1 MPDIIDHV
9 SYLSEEIGPRP
20 GGTEE
25 EQQAALY
32 IADYLQKEAG
42 LAAEIEDFAIA
53 SNTETPS
60 LICAGILLVAVVLG
74 LAVPAIG
81 ILAFFLA
88 LVSGGL
94 MLAESLGK
102 PVLSRMLGKGVSQ
115 NVVAKYEPAAA
126 DMKSSHRKIVIVSH
140 YDSGKVQAELNEPLL
155 GILPII
161 KLCAPV
167 AAAVT
172 AILLLIRG
180 LALGNASG
188 APVVVVSIIT
198 VIAAII
204 AIAPGI
210 FALAHRTA
218 GYSAGANC
226 NASGVAVLMETAA
239 RVGSPTSA
247 VENHEKD
254 PVIHGEEAARVAGVV
269 PNGASV
275 IYETAQA
282 PAGSAEARLAQAK
295 AAIAA
300 ISGKPVPGAAPVF
313 DISENLVQVK
323 DEPLG
328 KPSAEDMQALRED
341 TSAAFAPIPAEA
353 AAALQEQ
360 IAAQADA
367 AEAALAASR
376 PQPAAQGSP
385 IEGYLDKEMSQLGSP
400 YEAAYADASQQ
411 NAPAAAE
418 MVVEDDGSS
427 VPAWFARAQEKAKR
441 PKNDDKPVHRS
452 RYADALDAAVSASS
466 AHFREANE
474 AVVSETE
481 QRLAAMRDSI
491 KEVKAPGFEGEGG
504 DTTFAV
510 IEQERV
516 SIAGERDQ
524 AIPDWSMPEW
534 TKPVDTSAASITV
547 EPVSAEATP
556 IASNEAPSQSV
567 DAPAGEQRVSATA
580 IPPVTPVQDAA
591 SMPNAQAGAAGSPA
605 PASAEEYAT
614 CAMTPIDVT
623 GLREEAAAQA
633 AAEAPAP
640 FVAPL
645 AAEANRTAQ
654 APTLEAITAEDLK
667 PVAELK
673 KQRAPLADAS
683 KGKKSPAE
691 RLRAQIPSIESS
703 SQGQTE
709 AAPTHPSSMSISSL
723 RGSLPSLSG
732 SITLEKP
739 VEAPQE
745 SETAEET
752 PADATVAINQI
763 GSFAPASATGSFAP
777 VDEEL
782 FENVADEDIYV
793 DDADDSAYDGT
804 VTETGAFAGPG
815 YVEMPKSRVRKFFDR
830 FSRKKKQEDAPM
842 TPQEWLDVDDS
853 FDARTV
859 GADRGGWE
867 SFRDDSAS
875 YEADVNAQAGYGEY
889 SQDEYDDDYYYDED
903 DSFHEDKTTAFE
915 PASGDGSRRGG
926 RSRWNGGAFSRISMG
941 NANVRSEEEI
951 VTPDM
956 MPEPVESEEDEER
969 IYHFHNPEI
978 TTEVW
983 FVALGCELSGHNGM
997 KAFLS
1002 DHADEL
1008 RGAIIVDLEAM
1019 GAGSLSLIE
1028 SEGTLRKVSVSSR
1041 MKRYVKK
1048 AAQATGAHVG
1058 SATIPWGEG
1067 SGAYAA
1073 QQGFQAMHLAGMDGT
1088 KPAFFAQK
1096 DDTIDVVK
1104 PDNLSKNV
1112 EFVVEMLKNI

>member
-60 LICAGILLVAVVLG
+60 LICAGILLVTVVLG

-115 NVVAKYEPAAA
+115 NVVAKYEPASA

-167 AAAVT
+167 AAVVT

-188 APVVVVSIIT
+188 APVVVISIIT

-247 VENHEKD
+247 VENYEED

-269 PNGASV
+269 PDGASV
-275 IYETAQA
+275 VYEAPQA

-323 DEPLG
+323 DEPVG
-328 KPSAEDMQALRED
+328 KPSDEDMQALRED
-341 TSAAFAPIPAEA
+341 TSAAFAPKPAEA

-376 PQPAAQGSP
+376 PAPAAQGSP
-385 IEGYLDKEMSQLGSP
+385 IKGYLDKEMSQFDSS
-400 YEAAYADASQQ
+400 YDAAYTENSQQ
-411 NAPAAAE
+411 EASAAAE

-441 PKNDDKPVHRS
+441 PKNDDKPIHRS
-452 RYADALDAAVSASS
+452 RYADALDAAVSASRV
-466 AHFREANE
+466 HFQEANE

-491 KEVKAPGFEGEGG
+491 MEVKAPGFEGEGG

-516 SIAGERDQ
+516 SIAGERDR

-534 TKPVDTSAASITV
+534 TKPVDTSAPLAV

-556 IASNEAPSQSV
+556 IANNEVSAQPADSS
-567 DAPAGEQRVSATA
+567 AGEQRVSATA
-580 IPPVTPVQDAA
+580 IPPVVPVQDAA
-591 SMPNAQAGAAGSPA
+591 SMPNVQAGAADSPT
-605 PASAEEYAT
+605 PASTEEYAT

-645 AAEANRTAQ
+645 AAEASRTAQ

-683 KGKKSPAE
+683 KGKKSPVE

-739 VEAPQE
+739 AEAPQE
-745 SETAEET
+745 NETAEET
-752 PADATVAINQI
+752 SDDATVAINQI

-830 FSRKKKQEDAPM
+830 FSRKKKQEDTPM

-867 SFRDDSAS
+867 SFRDESAS
-875 YEADVNAQAGYGEY
+875 YEADAAAQAGYGEY
-889 SQDEYDDDYYYDED
+889 SQDEYDDDYYDED
-903 DSFHEDKTTAFE
+903 DSFYEGKTTAFE
-915 PASGDGSRRGG
+915 PASDDGARCGG

-956 MPEPVESEEDEER
+956 MPEPVEPEEDEER

-1058 SATIPWGEG
+1058 GATIPWGEG

-1073 QQGFQAMHLAGMDGT
+1073 QQGFQAMHLAGMDGI
-1088 KPAFFAQK
+1088 KPAFFGQK

-1104 PDNLSKNV
+1104 SDNLSKNV

>member
-60 LICAGILLVAVVLG
+60 LICAGILLIAVVLG

-81 ILAFFLA
+81 ILSFFLA

-94 MLAESLGK
+94 MLAELLGK

-115 NVVAKYEPAAA
+115 NVVAKYEPASA

-167 AAAVT
+167 AAVVT

-188 APVVVVSIIT
+188 APVVVISIIT

-247 VENHEKD
+247 VENYEED

-269 PNGASV
+269 PDGASV
-275 IYETAQA
+275 VYEAPQA

-323 DEPLG
+323 DELVG
-328 KPSAEDMQALRED
+328 KPSAEEMQALRED
-341 TSAAFAPIPAEA
+341 TSAAFAPKPAEA

-376 PQPAAQGSP
+376 PAPAAQGSP
-385 IEGYLDKEMSQLGSP
+385 IEGYLDKEMSQFDSP
-400 YEAAYADASQQ
+400 YEAAYADALQQ

-418 MVVEDDGSS
+418 MVVEEDGSS

-466 AHFREANE
+466 VHFQEANE

-491 KEVKAPGFEGEGG
+491 MEVKAPGFEGEGG
-504 DTTFAV
+504 DTTFAL

-516 SIAGERDQ
+516 SIAGEREQ

-534 TKPVDTSAASITV
+534 TKPVDTSAPLAV

-556 IASNEAPSQSV
+556 IASNEVPAQPADS
-567 DAPAGEQRVSATA
+567 PAGEPRVSATA
-580 IPPVTPVQDAA
+580 IPPVVPVQDAA
-591 SMPNAQAGAAGSPA
+591 PMQNVQAGAADSPA
-605 PASAEEYAT
+605 PASTEEYAT

-683 KGKKSPAE
+683 KRKNSPAE

-709 AAPTHPSSMSISSL
+709 AAPTHPSSMSVSSL

-739 VEAPQE
+739 AEAPQE
-745 SETAEET
+745 NKTAEET
-752 PADATVAINQI
+752 SDDATVAINQI

-793 DDADDSAYDGT
+793 DDADDSAYDGA

-867 SFRDDSAS
+867 SFRDESAS
-875 YEADVNAQAGYGEY
+875 YEADAAAQAGYGEY
-889 SQDEYDDDYYYDED
+889 SQDEYDDDYYEED
-903 DSFHEDKTTAFE
+903 DSFYEDKTTAFE
-915 PASGDGSRRGG
+915 PASDDGARRGG

-956 MPEPVESEEDEER
+956 MPEPVEPEEDEEH

-1048 AAQATGAHVG
+1048 AAQVTGAHVG
-1058 SATIPWGEG
+1058 GATIPWGEG

-1073 QQGFQAMHLAGMDGT
+1073 QQGFQAMHLAGMDGI
-1088 KPAFFAQK
+1088 KPAFFGQK

-1104 PDNLSKNV
+1104 SDNLSKNV

>member
-115 NVVAKYEPAAA
+115 NVVAKYEPASA

-167 AAAVT
+167 AAVVT

-188 APVVVVSIIT
+188 APVVVISIIT

-247 VENHEKD
+247 VENYEED
-254 PVIHGEEAARVAGVV
+254 PVIHGEEVARVAGVV
-269 PNGASV
+269 PDGASV
-275 IYETAQA
+275 VYEAPQA

-323 DEPLG
+323 DEPVS
-328 KPSAEDMQALRED
+328 KPSDEEMQALRKD
-341 TSAAFAPIPAEA
+341 TSAAFAPKPAEA

-376 PQPAAQGSP
+376 PAPAAQGSP
-385 IEGYLDKEMSQLGSP
+385 IEGYLDKEMSQFDSP
-400 YEAAYADASQQ
+400 YEAAYTETSRQEAS
-411 NAPAAAE
+411 AAAE

-452 RYADALDAAVSASS
+452 RYADALDAAVSASRV
-466 AHFREANE
+466 HFQEANE

-491 KEVKAPGFEGEGG
+491 MEVKAPGFESEGG

-534 TKPVDTSAASITV
+534 TKPVDTSAPLAV

-556 IASNEAPSQSV
+556 IARDEIMPQSD
-567 DAPAGEQRVSATA
+567 DALAGDQRVSATA
-580 IPPVTPVQDAA
+580 IPSVVPAQGAA
-591 SMPNAQAGAAGSPA
+591 SMPNAQAGVAGSPA
-605 PASAEEYAT
+605 PASTEEYAT
-614 CAMTPIDVT
+614 CAMMPIDVT

-645 AAEANRTAQ
+645 AAEASRTAQ

-683 KGKKSPAE
+683 KGKKSPVE

-703 SQGQTE
+703 SQGQME

-739 VEAPQE
+739 AEAPQE
-745 SETAEET
+745 NETAEET
-752 PADATVAINQI
+752 SDDATVAINQI

-830 FSRKKKQEDAPM
+830 FSRKKKQEDTPM

-867 SFRDDSAS
+867 SFRDESAS
-875 YEADVNAQAGYGEY
+875 YEADAAAQAGYGEY
-889 SQDEYDDDYYYDED
+889 SQDEYDDDYYDED
-903 DSFHEDKTTAFE
+903 DSFYEDKTTAFE
-915 PASGDGSRRGG
+915 PASDDGARRGG

-1058 SATIPWGEG
+1058 GATIPWGEG

-1073 QQGFQAMHLAGMDGT
+1073 QQGFQAMHLAGMDGI
-1088 KPAFFAQK
+1088 KPAFFGQK

-1104 PDNLSKNV
+1104 SDNLSKNV

>member
-74 LAVPAIG
+74 LALPAIG

-247 VENHEKD
+247 VENYEEA

-275 IYETAQA
+275 VYETAQA

-323 DEPLG
+323 DEPIG
-328 KPSAEDMQALRED
+328 KPSAEDMQALREG
-341 TSAAFAPIPAEA
+341 TSAAFAPKPAEA

-411 NAPAAAE
+411 NAPTAAE

-452 RYADALDAAVSASS
+452 RYAKLSRCRGE
-466 AHFREANE
+466 REQ
-474 AVVSETE
+474 SHSRKRTGGCIETE

-491 KEVKAPGFEGEGG
+491 MEVKAPGFEGEGG

-534 TKPVDTSAASITV
+534 TKPVDTSAASLTV

-567 DAPAGEQRVSATA
+567 DALADEQRVSATA

-591 SMPNAQAGAAGSPA
+591 SMPNAQAGAPASPA
-605 PASAEEYAT
+605 PASTEEYAT

-654 APTLEAITAEDLK
+654 ASTLEAITAEDLK

-691 RLRAQIPSIESS
+691 RLRAQIPSIESF

-723 RGSLPSLSG
+723 RLS
-732 SITLEKP
+732 P
-739 VEAPQE
+739 V
-745 SETAEET
+745 
-752 PADATVAINQI
+752 
-763 GSFAPASATGSFAP
+763 
-777 VDEEL
+777 
-782 FENVADEDIYV
+782 
-793 DDADDSAYDGT
+793 
-804 VTETGAFAGPG
+804 AF
-815 YVEMPKSRVRKFFDR
+815 R
-830 FSRKKKQEDAPM
+830 F
-842 TPQEWLDVDDS
+842 
-853 FDARTV
+853 
-859 GADRGGWE
+859 
-867 SFRDDSAS
+867 
-875 YEADVNAQAGYGEY
+875 N
-889 SQDEYDDDYYYDED
+889 
-903 DSFHEDKTTAFE
+903 
-915 PASGDGSRRGG
+915 
-926 RSRWNGGAFSRISMG
+926 
-941 NANVRSEEEI
+941 
-951 VTPDM
+951 
-956 MPEPVESEEDEER
+956 
-969 IYHFHNPEI
+969 
-978 TTEVW
+978 
-983 FVALGCELSGHNGM
+983 
-997 KAFLS
+997 
-1002 DHADEL
+1002 HA
-1008 RGAIIVDLEAM
+1008 
-1019 GAGSLSLIE
+1019 
-1028 SEGTLRKVSVSSR
+1028 
-1041 MKRYVKK
+1041 
-1048 AAQATGAHVG
+1048 
-1058 SATIPWGEG
+1058 
-1067 SGAYAA
+1067 
-1073 QQGFQAMHLAGMDGT
+1073 
-1088 KPAFFAQK
+1088 
-1096 DDTIDVVK
+1096 
-1104 PDNLSKNV
+1104 
-1112 EFVVEMLKNI
+1112 

>member
-74 LAVPAIG
+74 LAVPSIG

-115 NVVAKYEPAAA
+115 NVVAKYEPASA

-167 AAAVT
+167 AAVVT

-188 APVVVVSIIT
+188 APVVVISIIT

-247 VENHEKD
+247 VENYEED

-269 PNGASV
+269 PDGASV
-275 IYETAQA
+275 VYEAPQA

-323 DEPLG
+323 DEPVG
-328 KPSAEDMQALRED
+328 KPSDEEMQALRED
-341 TSAAFAPIPAEA
+341 TSAAFAPKPAEA

-376 PQPAAQGSP
+376 PAPAAQGSP
-385 IEGYLDKEMSQLGSP
+385 IEGYLDKEMSQFDSP
-400 YEAAYADASQQ
+400 YEAAYAEASQQ
-411 NAPAAAE
+411 EVPAPAE

-452 RYADALDAAVSASS
+452 RYADALDAAVSASRV
-466 AHFREANE
+466 HFQEANE

-491 KEVKAPGFEGEGG
+491 MEVKAPGFESEGG

-534 TKPVDTSAASITV
+534 TKPVDTSAPLAV

-556 IASNEAPSQSV
+556 IANNEV
-567 DAPAGEQRVSATA
+567 PAQPADSPAVEQRVSATA
-580 IPPVTPVQDAA
+580 IPPVVPVQDAA
-591 SMPNAQAGAAGSPA
+591 SMPNVQAGAADSPA
-605 PASAEEYAT
+605 PASTEEYAT

-645 AAEANRTAQ
+645 AAEASRTAQ

-683 KGKKSPAE
+683 KGKKSPVE

-739 VEAPQE
+739 AEAPQE
-745 SETAEET
+745 TETAEET
-752 PADATVAINQI
+752 SDDATVAINQI

-867 SFRDDSAS
+867 SFRDESAS
-875 YEADVNAQAGYGEY
+875 YEADAAAQAGYGEY
-889 SQDEYDDDYYYDED
+889 SQDEYDDDYYDED
-903 DSFHEDKTTAFE
+903 DSFYEGKTTAFE
-915 PASGDGSRRGG
+915 PASDDGARRGG
-926 RSRWNGGAFSRISMG
+926 RSHWNGGAFSRISMG

-956 MPEPVESEEDEER
+956 MPEPVEPEEDEER

-997 KAFLS
+997 KAFLA

-1058 SATIPWGEG
+1058 GATIPWGEG

-1073 QQGFQAMHLAGMDGT
+1073 QQGFQAMHLAGMDGI
-1088 KPAFFAQK
+1088 KPAFFGQK

-1104 PDNLSKNV
+1104 SDNLSKNV

>member
-115 NVVAKYEPAAA
+115 NVVAKYEPASA

-167 AAAVT
+167 AAVVT

-180 LALGNASG
+180 VALGNASG
-188 APVVVVSIIT
+188 APVVVISIIT

-239 RVGSPTSA
+239 RVGSPTSV
-247 VENHEKD
+247 VENYEED

-269 PNGASV
+269 PDGASV
-275 IYETAQA
+275 VYEAPQA

-323 DEPLG
+323 DELVG
-328 KPSAEDMQALRED
+328 KPSDEEMQALRED
-341 TSAAFAPIPAEA
+341 TSAAFAPKPAEA

-376 PQPAAQGSP
+376 PAPAAQGSP
-385 IEGYLDKEMSQLGSP
+385 IEGYLDKEMSQFDSP
-400 YEAAYADASQQ
+400 YKAAYTETPQQ
-411 NAPAAAE
+411 EAPAAAE

-452 RYADALDAAVSASS
+452 RYADALDAAVSASKV
-466 AHFREANE
+466 HFQEANA

-491 KEVKAPGFEGEGG
+491 MEVKAPGFESEGG

-534 TKPVDTSAASITV
+534 TKKPVDTSAPLAV
-547 EPVSAEATP
+547 EPVSAEGTP
-556 IASNEAPSQSV
+556 IASNEVSAQPADS
-567 DAPAGEQRVSATA
+567 PAGEQRVSATA
-580 IPPVTPVQDAA
+580 IPPVVPVQDAA
-591 SMPNAQAGAAGSPA
+591 SMPNVQAGAADSPA
-605 PASAEEYAT
+605 PASTEEYAT

-633 AAEAPAP
+633 AEAPAP

-645 AAEANRTAQ
+645 AAEASRTAQ

-683 KGKKSPAE
+683 KGKNSPAE

-739 VEAPQE
+739 AGASQKN
-745 SETAEET
+745 ETAEET
-752 PADATVAINQI
+752 SDDATVAINQI

-830 FSRKKKQEDAPM
+830 FSRKKKQEDTPM

-867 SFRDDSAS
+867 SFRDESAS
-875 YEADVNAQAGYGEY
+875 YEADAAAQAGYGEY
-889 SQDEYDDDYYYDED
+889 SQDEYDDDYYDED
-903 DSFHEDKTTAFE
+903 DSFYEDKTTAFE
-915 PASGDGSRRGG
+915 PASDDGARRGG

-956 MPEPVESEEDEER
+956 MPETVEPEEDEDR

-1058 SATIPWGEG
+1058 GATIPWGEG

-1073 QQGFQAMHLAGMDGT
+1073 QQGFQAMHLAGMDGI
-1088 KPAFFAQK
+1088 KPAFFGQK
-1096 DDTIDVVK
+1096 DDRIDVVK
-1104 PDNLSKNV
+1104 SDNLSKNV

>member
-204 AIAPGI
+204 AITPGI

-269 PNGASV
+269 PDGASV
-275 IYETAQA
+275 VYETVQA

-328 KPSAEDMQALRED
+328 KPSAEDIQALRED

-385 IEGYLDKEMSQLGSP
+385 IEGYLDKEMSQLGST

-411 NAPAAAE
+411 NTPAAAE

-427 VPAWFARAQEKAKR
+427 VHAWFARAQEKAKR

-466 AHFREANE
+466 AHFQEANE

-504 DTTFAV
+504 DTTFAL

-534 TKPVDTSAASITV
+534 TKPVDTSAASLTV

-556 IASNEAPSQSV
+556 IANDEAPSQSV
-567 DAPAGEQRVSATA
+567 DALAGEQRVSATA
-580 IPPVTPVQDAA
+580 IPPVDSVQDAA

-605 PASAEEYAT
+605 PASTEEYAT

-691 RLRAQIPSIESS
+691 RLRAQIPSIESC

-709 AAPTHPSSMSISSL
+709 AAPTHPSSM
-723 RGSLPSLSG
+723 
-732 SITLEKP
+732 
-739 VEAPQE
+739 
-745 SETAEET
+745 
-752 PADATVAINQI
+752 
-763 GSFAPASATGSFAP
+763 
-777 VDEEL
+777 
-782 FENVADEDIYV
+782 
-793 DDADDSAYDGT
+793 
-804 VTETGAFAGPG
+804 
-815 YVEMPKSRVRKFFDR
+815 
-830 FSRKKKQEDAPM
+830 
-842 TPQEWLDVDDS
+842 
-853 FDARTV
+853 
-859 GADRGGWE
+859 
-867 SFRDDSAS
+867 
-875 YEADVNAQAGYGEY
+875 
-889 SQDEYDDDYYYDED
+889 
-903 DSFHEDKTTAFE
+903 
-915 PASGDGSRRGG
+915 
-926 RSRWNGGAFSRISMG
+926 
-941 NANVRSEEEI
+941 
-951 VTPDM
+951 
-956 MPEPVESEEDEER
+956 
-969 IYHFHNPEI
+969 
-978 TTEVW
+978 
-983 FVALGCELSGHNGM
+983 
-997 KAFLS
+997 
-1002 DHADEL
+1002 
-1008 RGAIIVDLEAM
+1008 
-1019 GAGSLSLIE
+1019 
-1028 SEGTLRKVSVSSR
+1028 
-1041 MKRYVKK
+1041 
-1048 AAQATGAHVG
+1048 
-1058 SATIPWGEG
+1058 
-1067 SGAYAA
+1067 
-1073 QQGFQAMHLAGMDGT
+1073 
-1088 KPAFFAQK
+1088 
-1096 DDTIDVVK
+1096 
-1104 PDNLSKNV
+1104 
-1112 EFVVEMLKNI
+1112 

>member
-60 LICAGILLVAVVLG
+60 LICAGLLLVAVVLG

-115 NVVAKYEPAAA
+115 NVVAKYEPASA

-167 AAAVT
+167 AAVVT
-172 AILLLIRG
+172 AVLLLIRG

-188 APVVVVSIIT
+188 APVVVISIIT

-247 VENHEKD
+247 VENYEED

-269 PNGASV
+269 PDGASV
-275 IYETAQA
+275 VYEAPQA

-323 DEPLG
+323 DEPVG
-328 KPSAEDMQALRED
+328 KPSAEEMQALRED
-341 TSAAFAPIPAEA
+341 ISAAFAPKPAEA

-360 IAAQADA
+360 IAAQANA

-376 PQPAAQGSP
+376 PAPAAQGSP
-385 IEGYLDKEMSQLGSP
+385 IEGYLDKEMSQFDSP
-400 YEAAYADASQQ
+400 YEAAYAETPQQ
-411 NAPAAAE
+411 EAPAAAE
-418 MVVEDDGSS
+418 MVVEEDGSS

-452 RYADALDAAVSASS
+452 RYADALDAAVSASRV
-466 AHFREANE
+466 HFQEANE

-491 KEVKAPGFEGEGG
+491 MEVKAPGFESEGG

-534 TKPVDTSAASITV
+534 TKPVDTSAPLAV

-556 IASNEAPSQSV
+556 IANNEVPAQPADSL
-567 DAPAGEQRVSATA
+567 AGEPRVSATA
-580 IPPVTPVQDAA
+580 IPPVVPVQDAA
-591 SMPNAQAGAAGSPA
+591 PMPNVQAGAADSPA
-605 PASAEEYAT
+605 PASTEEYAT

-645 AAEANRTAQ
+645 AAEASRTAQ

-683 KGKKSPAE
+683 KGKNSPAE

-739 VEAPQE
+739 AGASQKN
-745 SETAEET
+745 ETAEET
-752 PADATVAINQI
+752 SDDATVAINQI

-830 FSRKKKQEDAPM
+830 FSRKKKQEDTPM

-867 SFRDDSAS
+867 SFRDESAS
-875 YEADVNAQAGYGEY
+875 YEADAAAQAGYGEY
-889 SQDEYDDDYYYDED
+889 SQDEYDDDYYDED
-903 DSFHEDKTTAFE
+903 DSFYEDKTTAFE
-915 PASGDGSRRGG
+915 PASDDGARRGG

-956 MPEPVESEEDEER
+956 MPEPVEPEEDEER

-1058 SATIPWGEG
+1058 GATIPWGEG

-1073 QQGFQAMHLAGMDGT
+1073 QQGFQAMHLAGMDGI
-1088 KPAFFAQK
+1088 KPAFFGQK

-1104 PDNLSKNV
+1104 SDNLSKNV

>member
-74 LAVPAIG
+74 LAIPAIG

-115 NVVAKYEPAAA
+115 NVVAKYEPASA

-167 AAAVT
+167 AAVVT

-180 LALGNASG
+180 VALGNASG
-188 APVVVVSIIT
+188 APVVVISIIT

-210 FALAHRTA
+210 FALVHRTA

-247 VENHEKD
+247 VENYEED

-269 PNGASV
+269 PDGASV
-275 IYETAQA
+275 VYEAPQA

-323 DEPLG
+323 DEPVG
-328 KPSAEDMQALRED
+328 KPSDEEMQALRED
-341 TSAAFAPIPAEA
+341 TSAAFSPKPAEA

-376 PQPAAQGSP
+376 PAPAAQGSP
-385 IEGYLDKEMSQLGSP
+385 IEGYLDKEMSQFDSP
-400 YEAAYADASQQ
+400 YEAAYTENSQQ
-411 NAPAAAE
+411 EASAAAE
-418 MVVEDDGSS
+418 MVVENDGSS

-452 RYADALDAAVSASS
+452 RYADALDAAVSASRV
-466 AHFREANE
+466 HFQEANE

-491 KEVKAPGFEGEGG
+491 MEVKAPGFESEGG

-534 TKPVDTSAASITV
+534 TKPVDTSAPLAV

-556 IASNEAPSQSV
+556 IANNEVPAQPTDS
-567 DAPAGEQRVSATA
+567 PAGEQRVSAAA
-580 IPPVTPVQDAA
+580 IPPVVPVQDAA
-591 SMPNAQAGAAGSPA
+591 SMPNVQAGAADSPA
-605 PASAEEYAT
+605 PASTEEYAT

-645 AAEANRTAQ
+645 AAEASRTAQ

-683 KGKKSPAE
+683 KGKNSPAE

-732 SITLEKP
+732 SITLEKRA
-739 VEAPQE
+739 EAPQE
-745 SETAEET
+745 NETAEET
-752 PADATVAINQI
+752 SDDATVAINQI

-830 FSRKKKQEDAPM
+830 FSRKKKQEDTPM

-867 SFRDDSAS
+867 SFRDESAS
-875 YEADVNAQAGYGEY
+875 YEADAAAQAGYGEY
-889 SQDEYDDDYYYDED
+889 SQDEYDDDYYDEA
-903 DSFHEDKTTAFE
+903 DSFYEGKTTAFE
-915 PASGDGSRRGG
+915 PASDDGARRGG

-956 MPEPVESEEDEER
+956 MPEPVEPEEDEER

-1058 SATIPWGEG
+1058 GATIPWGEG

-1073 QQGFQAMHLAGMDGT
+1073 QQGFQAMHLAGMDGI
-1088 KPAFFAQK
+1088 KPAFFGQK

-1104 PDNLSKNV
+1104 SDNLSKNV

>member
-88 LVSGGL
+88 LISGGL

-180 LALGNASG
+180 LALSNASG

-198 VIAAII
+198 VITAII

-247 VENHEKD
+247 VENYEEA

-275 IYETAQA
+275 VYETAQA

-323 DEPLG
+323 DEPIG
-328 KPSAEDMQALRED
+328 KPSAEDMQALREG
-341 TSAAFAPIPAEA
+341 TSAAFAPKPAEA

-411 NAPAAAE
+411 NAPTAAE

-466 AHFREANE
+466 AHFQEANE

-491 KEVKAPGFEGEGG
+491 MEVKAPGFEGEGG

-534 TKPVDTSAASITV
+534 TKPVDTSAASLTV

-567 DAPAGEQRVSATA
+567 DALADEQRVSATA

-605 PASAEEYAT
+605 PASTEEYAT

-683 KGKKSPAE
+683 K
-691 RLRAQIPSIESS
+691 
-703 SQGQTE
+703 
-709 AAPTHPSSMSISSL
+709 
-723 RGSLPSLSG
+723 
-732 SITLEKP
+732 
-739 VEAPQE
+739 
-745 SETAEET
+745 
-752 PADATVAINQI
+752 
-763 GSFAPASATGSFAP
+763 
-777 VDEEL
+777 
-782 FENVADEDIYV
+782 
-793 DDADDSAYDGT
+793 
-804 VTETGAFAGPG
+804 
-815 YVEMPKSRVRKFFDR
+815 
-830 FSRKKKQEDAPM
+830 
-842 TPQEWLDVDDS
+842 
-853 FDARTV
+853 
-859 GADRGGWE
+859 
-867 SFRDDSAS
+867 
-875 YEADVNAQAGYGEY
+875 
-889 SQDEYDDDYYYDED
+889 
-903 DSFHEDKTTAFE
+903 
-915 PASGDGSRRGG
+915 
-926 RSRWNGGAFSRISMG
+926 
-941 NANVRSEEEI
+941 
-951 VTPDM
+951 
-956 MPEPVESEEDEER
+956 
-969 IYHFHNPEI
+969 
-978 TTEVW
+978 
-983 FVALGCELSGHNGM
+983 
-997 KAFLS
+997 
-1002 DHADEL
+1002 
-1008 RGAIIVDLEAM
+1008 
-1019 GAGSLSLIE
+1019 
-1028 SEGTLRKVSVSSR
+1028 
-1041 MKRYVKK
+1041 
-1048 AAQATGAHVG
+1048 
-1058 SATIPWGEG
+1058 
-1067 SGAYAA
+1067 
-1073 QQGFQAMHLAGMDGT
+1073 
-1088 KPAFFAQK
+1088 
-1096 DDTIDVVK
+1096 
-1104 PDNLSKNV
+1104 
-1112 EFVVEMLKNI
+1112 

>member
-81 ILAFFLA
+81 ILAFLLA

-247 VENHEKD
+247 AENYEEA

-275 IYETAQA
+275 VYETAQA

-328 KPSAEDMQALRED
+328 KPSAEDIQALRED
-341 TSAAFAPIPAEA
+341 TSAAFAPMPAEA

-466 AHFREANE
+466 AHFQEANE

-491 KEVKAPGFEGEGG
+491 KEG
-504 DTTFAV
+504 
-510 IEQERV
+510 
-516 SIAGERDQ
+516 
-524 AIPDWSMPEW
+524 
-534 TKPVDTSAASITV
+534 
-547 EPVSAEATP
+547 
-556 IASNEAPSQSV
+556 
-567 DAPAGEQRVSATA
+567 
-580 IPPVTPVQDAA
+580 
-591 SMPNAQAGAAGSPA
+591 
-605 PASAEEYAT
+605 
-614 CAMTPIDVT
+614 
-623 GLREEAAAQA
+623 
-633 AAEAPAP
+633 
-640 FVAPL
+640 
-645 AAEANRTAQ
+645 
-654 APTLEAITAEDLK
+654 
-667 PVAELK
+667 
-673 KQRAPLADAS
+673 
-683 KGKKSPAE
+683 
-691 RLRAQIPSIESS
+691 
-703 SQGQTE
+703 
-709 AAPTHPSSMSISSL
+709 
-723 RGSLPSLSG
+723 
-732 SITLEKP
+732 
-739 VEAPQE
+739 
-745 SETAEET
+745 
-752 PADATVAINQI
+752 
-763 GSFAPASATGSFAP
+763 
-777 VDEEL
+777 
-782 FENVADEDIYV
+782 
-793 DDADDSAYDGT
+793 
-804 VTETGAFAGPG
+804 
-815 YVEMPKSRVRKFFDR
+815 
-830 FSRKKKQEDAPM
+830 
-842 TPQEWLDVDDS
+842 
-853 FDARTV
+853 
-859 GADRGGWE
+859 
-867 SFRDDSAS
+867 
-875 YEADVNAQAGYGEY
+875 
-889 SQDEYDDDYYYDED
+889 
-903 DSFHEDKTTAFE
+903 
-915 PASGDGSRRGG
+915 RR
-926 RSRWNGGAFSRISMG
+926 R
-941 NANVRSEEEI
+941 
-951 VTPDM
+951 
-956 MPEPVESEEDEER
+956 
-969 IYHFHNPEI
+969 
-978 TTEVW
+978 
-983 FVALGCELSGHNGM
+983 
-997 KAFLS
+997 
-1002 DHADEL
+1002 
-1008 RGAIIVDLEAM
+1008 
-1019 GAGSLSLIE
+1019 
-1028 SEGTLRKVSVSSR
+1028 
-1041 MKRYVKK
+1041 
-1048 AAQATGAHVG
+1048 
-1058 SATIPWGEG
+1058 
-1067 SGAYAA
+1067 
-1073 QQGFQAMHLAGMDGT
+1073 
-1088 KPAFFAQK
+1088 
-1096 DDTIDVVK
+1096 
-1104 PDNLSKNV
+1104 
-1112 EFVVEMLKNI
+1112 

>member
-198 VIAAII
+198 MIAAII

-210 FALAHRTA
+210 FVLAHRTA

-247 VENHEKD
+247 VENHEEA

-275 IYETAQA
+275 VYETAQA

-328 KPSAEDMQALRED
+328 KPSAEDIQALRED

-466 AHFREANE
+466 AHFQEANE

-534 TKPVDTSAASITV
+534 TKPVDTSAASLTV

-556 IASNEAPSQSV
+556 IASNEATSQSV
-567 DAPAGEQRVSATA
+567 DALAGEQRVSATA

-605 PASAEEYAT
+605 SASTEEYAT

-633 AAEAPAP
+633 AAAEAPAP

-654 APTLEAITAEDLK
+654 APKLEAITAEDLK

-691 RLRAQIPSIESS
+691 RLRAQIPSIESI

-745 SETAEET
+745 NETAEET
-752 PADATVAINQI
+752 SADATVAINQI
-763 GSFAPASATGSFAP
+763 GSFAPASATGSFSP
-777 VDEEL
+777 L
-782 FENVADEDIYV
+782 
-793 DDADDSAYDGT
+793 S
-804 VTETGAFAGPG
+804 
-815 YVEMPKSRVRKFFDR
+815 MKSF
-830 FSRKKKQEDAPM
+830 
-842 TPQEWLDVDDS
+842 L
-853 FDARTV
+853 RTLLTKTSMSMM
-859 GADRGGWE
+859 RMI
-867 SFRDDSAS
+867 RR
-875 YEADVNAQAGYGEY
+875 
-889 SQDEYDDDYYYDED
+889 
-903 DSFHEDKTTAFE
+903 TTALSPRQGHSRALDMWRCQSLAFE
-915 PASGDGSRRGG
+915 SSSTASAARR
-926 RSRWNGGAFSRISMG
+926 SKK
-941 NANVRSEEEI
+941 
-951 VTPDM
+951 T
-956 MPEPVESEEDEER
+956 
-969 IYHFHNPEI
+969 
-978 TTEVW
+978 
-983 FVALGCELSGHNGM
+983 
-997 KAFLS
+997 FL
-1002 DHADEL
+1002 
-1008 RGAIIVDLEAM
+1008 
-1019 GAGSLSLIE
+1019 
-1028 SEGTLRKVSVSSR
+1028 
-1041 MKRYVKK
+1041 
-1048 AAQATGAHVG
+1048 
-1058 SATIPWGEG
+1058 
-1067 SGAYAA
+1067 
-1073 QQGFQAMHLAGMDGT
+1073 
-1088 KPAFFAQK
+1088 
-1096 DDTIDVVK
+1096 
-1104 PDNLSKNV
+1104 
-1112 EFVVEMLKNI
+1112 

>member
-1 MPDIIDHV
+1 
-9 SYLSEEIGPRP
+9 
-20 GGTEE
+20 
-25 EQQAALY
+25 
-32 IADYLQKEAG
+32 
-42 LAAEIEDFAIA
+42 
-53 SNTETPS
+53 
-60 LICAGILLVAVVLG
+60 
-74 LAVPAIG
+74 
-81 ILAFFLA
+81 
-88 LVSGGL
+88 
-94 MLAESLGK
+94 
-102 PVLSRMLGKGVSQ
+102 
-115 NVVAKYEPAAA
+115 
-126 DMKSSHRKIVIVSH
+126 
-140 YDSGKVQAELNEPLL
+140 
-155 GILPII
+155 
-161 KLCAPV
+161 
-167 AAAVT
+167 
-172 AILLLIRG
+172 
-180 LALGNASG
+180 
-188 APVVVVSIIT
+188 
-198 VIAAII
+198 
-204 AIAPGI
+204 
-210 FALAHRTA
+210 
-218 GYSAGANC
+218 
-226 NASGVAVLMETAA
+226 
-239 RVGSPTSA
+239 
-247 VENHEKD
+247 
-254 PVIHGEEAARVAGVV
+254 
-269 PNGASV
+269 
-275 IYETAQA
+275 
-282 PAGSAEARLAQAK
+282 
-295 AAIAA
+295 
-300 ISGKPVPGAAPVF
+300 
-313 DISENLVQVK
+313 
-323 DEPLG
+323 
-328 KPSAEDMQALRED
+328 
-341 TSAAFAPIPAEA
+341 
-353 AAALQEQ
+353 
-360 IAAQADA
+360 
-367 AEAALAASR
+367 
-376 PQPAAQGSP
+376 
-385 IEGYLDKEMSQLGSP
+385 
-400 YEAAYADASQQ
+400 
-411 NAPAAAE
+411 
-418 MVVEDDGSS
+418 
-427 VPAWFARAQEKAKR
+427 
-441 PKNDDKPVHRS
+441 
-452 RYADALDAAVSASS
+452 
-466 AHFREANE
+466 
-474 AVVSETE
+474 
-481 QRLAAMRDSI
+481 
-491 KEVKAPGFEGEGG
+491 
-504 DTTFAV
+504 
-510 IEQERV
+510 
-516 SIAGERDQ
+516 
-524 AIPDWSMPEW
+524 
-534 TKPVDTSAASITV
+534 
-547 EPVSAEATP
+547 
-556 IASNEAPSQSV
+556 
-567 DAPAGEQRVSATA
+567 
-580 IPPVTPVQDAA
+580 
-591 SMPNAQAGAAGSPA
+591 MPNAQTGAAGSPA
-605 PASAEEYAT
+605 PASTEEYAT

-623 GLREEAAAQA
+623 GLREEAAAQAA

-691 RLRAQIPSIESS
+691 RLRAQIPSIESF

-752 PADATVAINQI
+752 SADATVAINQI

-830 FSRKKKQEDAPM
+830 FSRKKKQEDVPM

-875 YEADVNAQAGYGEY
+875 YEADVNARAGYGEY
-889 SQDEYDDDYYYDED
+889 SQDEYDDDYYDED
-903 DSFHEDKTTAFE
+903 DSFYEDKTTAFE
-915 PASGDGSRRGG
+915 PASDDGTRRGG

-1104 PDNLSKNV
+1104 SDNLSKTV

>member
-60 LICAGILLVAVVLG
+60 LICAGILLIAVVLG

-81 ILAFFLA
+81 ILSFFLA
-88 LVSGGL
+88 LISGGL

-115 NVVAKYEPAAA
+115 NVVAKYEPASA
-126 DMKSSHRKIVIVSH
+126 DMKSSRRKIVIVSH

-167 AAAVT
+167 AAVVT

-188 APVVVVSIIT
+188 APVVVISIIT

-247 VENHEKD
+247 VENYEED

-269 PNGASV
+269 PDGASV
-275 IYETAQA
+275 VYEAPQA

-323 DEPLG
+323 DEPVG
-328 KPSAEDMQALRED
+328 KPSDEEMQALRED
-341 TSAAFAPIPAEA
+341 TSAAFAPKPAEA

-376 PQPAAQGSP
+376 PAPTAQGSP
-385 IEGYLDKEMSQLGSP
+385 IEGYLDKEMSQFDSP
-400 YEAAYADASQQ
+400 YEAAYTETSQQ
-411 NAPAAAE
+411 EAPAAAE

-452 RYADALDAAVSASS
+452 RYADALDAAVSASRV
-466 AHFREANE
+466 HFQEANE

-491 KEVKAPGFEGEGG
+491 MEVKAPGFESEGG

-534 TKPVDTSAASITV
+534 TKSVDTSAPLAV

-556 IASNEAPSQSV
+556 IANNEVPAQPADS
-567 DAPAGEQRVSATA
+567 PAGEPRVSATA
-580 IPPVTPVQDAA
+580 IPPVVPVQDAA
-591 SMPNAQAGAAGSPA
+591 SMPSVQVGAADSPA
-605 PASAEEYAT
+605 PASTEEYAT

-654 APTLEAITAEDLK
+654 APTLEAITAKDLK

-739 VEAPQE
+739 AGASQKN
-745 SETAEET
+745 ETAEET
-752 PADATVAINQI
+752 SDDATVAINQI

-793 DDADDSAYDGT
+793 DDADDSAYDGA

-830 FSRKKKQEDAPM
+830 FSRKKKQEDTPM

-867 SFRDDSAS
+867 SFRDESAS
-875 YEADVNAQAGYGEY
+875 YEADAAAQAGYGEY
-889 SQDEYDDDYYYDED
+889 SQDEYDDDYYDGD
-903 DSFHEDKTTAFE
+903 DSFYEDKTTAFE
-915 PASGDGSRRGG
+915 PASDDGARRGG

-956 MPEPVESEEDEER
+956 MPEPVQPEEDEER

-997 KAFLS
+997 KAFLA

-1058 SATIPWGEG
+1058 GATIPWGEG

-1073 QQGFQAMHLAGMDGT
+1073 QQGFQAMHLAGMDGI
-1088 KPAFFAQK
+1088 KPAFFGQK

-1104 PDNLSKNV
+1104 SDNLSKNV

>member
-60 LICAGILLVAVVLG
+60 LICAGIMLVAVVLG

-115 NVVAKYEPAAA
+115 NVVAKYEPASA

-167 AAAVT
+167 AAVVT
-172 AILLLIRG
+172 AVLLLIRG

-188 APVVVVSIIT
+188 APVVVISIIT

-247 VENHEKD
+247 VENYEED

-269 PNGASV
+269 PDGASV
-275 IYETAQA
+275 VYEAPQA

-323 DEPLG
+323 DEPVG
-328 KPSAEDMQALRED
+328 KPSAEEMQALRED
-341 TSAAFAPIPAEA
+341 ISAAFAPKPAEA

-360 IAAQADA
+360 IAAQANA

-376 PQPAAQGSP
+376 PAPAAQGSP
-385 IEGYLDKEMSQLGSP
+385 IEGYLDKEMSQFDSP
-400 YEAAYADASQQ
+400 YEAAYAETPQQ
-411 NAPAAAE
+411 EAPAAAE
-418 MVVEDDGSS
+418 MVVEEDGSS

-452 RYADALDAAVSASS
+452 RYADALDAAVSASRV
-466 AHFREANE
+466 HFQEANE

-491 KEVKAPGFEGEGG
+491 MEVKAPGFESEGG

-534 TKPVDTSAASITV
+534 TKPVDTSAPLAV

-556 IASNEAPSQSV
+556 IANNEVPAQPADSL
-567 DAPAGEQRVSATA
+567 AGEPRVSATA
-580 IPPVTPVQDAA
+580 IPPVVPVQDAA
-591 SMPNAQAGAAGSPA
+591 PMPNVQAGATDSPA
-605 PASAEEYAT
+605 PASTEEYAT

-645 AAEANRTAQ
+645 AAEASRTAQ

-683 KGKKSPAE
+683 KGKNSPAE

-739 VEAPQE
+739 AGASQKN
-745 SETAEET
+745 ETAEET
-752 PADATVAINQI
+752 SDDATVAINQI

-830 FSRKKKQEDAPM
+830 FSRKKKQEDTPM

-867 SFRDDSAS
+867 SFRDESAS
-875 YEADVNAQAGYGEY
+875 YEADAAAQAGYGEY
-889 SQDEYDDDYYYDED
+889 SQDEYDDDYYDED
-903 DSFHEDKTTAFE
+903 DSFYEDKTTAFE
-915 PASGDGSRRGG
+915 PASDDGARRGG

-956 MPEPVESEEDEER
+956 MPEPVEPEEDEER

-1058 SATIPWGEG
+1058 GATIPWGEG

-1073 QQGFQAMHLAGMDGT
+1073 QQGFQAMHLAGMDGI
-1088 KPAFFAQK
+1088 KPAFFGQK

-1104 PDNLSKNV
+1104 SDNLSKNV

>member
-102 PVLSRMLGKGVSQ
+102 PVFSRMLGKGVSQ
-115 NVVAKYEPAAA
+115 NVVAKYEPASA

-167 AAAVT
+167 AAVVT

-180 LALGNASG
+180 VALGNASG
-188 APVVVVSIIT
+188 APVVVISIIT

-247 VENHEKD
+247 VENYEED

-269 PNGASV
+269 PDGASV
-275 IYETAQA
+275 VYEAPQA

-323 DEPLG
+323 DEPVG
-328 KPSAEDMQALRED
+328 KPSDEEMQALRED
-341 TSAAFAPIPAEA
+341 TSAAFAPKPAEA

-376 PQPAAQGSP
+376 PAPAAQGSP
-385 IEGYLDKEMSQLGSP
+385 IEGYLDKEMSQFDSP
-400 YEAAYADASQQ
+400 YKAAYTETPQQ
-411 NAPAAAE
+411 EAPAAAE

-452 RYADALDAAVSASS
+452 RYADALDAAVSASKV
-466 AHFREANE
+466 HFQEANA

-491 KEVKAPGFEGEGG
+491 MEVKAPGFESEGG
-504 DTTFAV
+504 DATFAV

-534 TKPVDTSAASITV
+534 TKKPVDTSAPLAV
-547 EPVSAEATP
+547 EPVSAEGTP
-556 IASNEAPSQSV
+556 IASNEVSAQPADS
-567 DAPAGEQRVSATA
+567 PAGEQRVSATA
-580 IPPVTPVQDAA
+580 IPPVVPVQDAA
-591 SMPNAQAGAAGSPA
+591 SMPNVQAGAADSPA
-605 PASAEEYAT
+605 PASTEEYAT

-633 AAEAPAP
+633 AEAPAP

-645 AAEANRTAQ
+645 AAEASRTAQ

-683 KGKKSPAE
+683 KGKKSPVG

-739 VEAPQE
+739 ADVPQKN
-745 SETAEET
+745 ETAEQT
-752 PADATVAINQI
+752 SDDATVAINQI

-830 FSRKKKQEDAPM
+830 FSRKKKQEDTPM

-867 SFRDDSAS
+867 SFRDESAS
-875 YEADVNAQAGYGEY
+875 YEADAAAQAGYGEY
-889 SQDEYDDDYYYDED
+889 SQDEYDDDYYDED
-903 DSFHEDKTTAFE
+903 DSFYEDKTTAFE
-915 PASGDGSRRGG
+915 PASDDGARRGG

-956 MPEPVESEEDEER
+956 MPEPVEPEEDEER

-1058 SATIPWGEG
+1058 GATIPWGEG

-1073 QQGFQAMHLAGMDGT
+1073 QQGFQAMHLAGMDGI
-1088 KPAFFAQK
+1088 KPAFFGQK
-1096 DDTIDVVK
+1096 DDRIDVVK
-1104 PDNLSKNV
+1104 SDNLSKNV